1 MNALSSS
8 LLAGK
13 AKRPLPLCA
22 SCHVVYILPYRFV
35 MASVKFV
42 VGSCSAVVL
51 GYFTYRELQVDTL
64 DFTLTK
70 HISAKR
76 SDVYRKFCYEPEFW
90 LKVHPNW

>member
-1 MNALSSS
+1 
-8 LLAGK
+8 
-13 AKRPLPLCA
+13 
-22 SCHVVYILPYRFV
+22 
-35 MASVKFV
+35 MASAKFI
-42 VGSCSAVVL
+42 VGSFSAVVL

-70 HISAKR
+70 HIPAKR